1 MICTPKK
8 NNSTMKQAEHNLQ
21 KACVQWFRFNYP
33 SMKYLLFAIPNG
45 GLRNIRVAT
54 KLKAEGVVAG
64 VPDLFL
70 AIPNQEANGL
80 FIEMKAGKNQLTEAQ
95 KYMIGELQG
104 QGYQCKVCRDFDH
117 FMQII
122 KNYMEITWA

>member
-1 MICTPKK
+1 
-8 NNSTMKQAEHNLQ
+8 MKQPEHILQ

-33 SMKYLLFAIPNG
+33 KLKYLLFAIPNG
-45 GLRNIRVAT
+45 GLRNVKVAT

-70 AIPNQEANGL
+70 AIPNQEAAGL

-95 KYMIGELQG
+95 KYMIPTLEA
-104 QGYQCKVCRDFDH
+104 QGYQCEVCREFDH

-122 KNYMEITWA
+122 KNYMELT